1 MRSIGAKIAAVCT
14 WVDDVGNFVR
24 WFGGGHCGRGFLDG
38 RRRASRGLVII
49 FIFCCQGRDSNRPMR
64 NVVALDRFF

>member
-24 WFGGGHCGRGFLDG
+24 RFGGGHCGRGFFDE
-38 RRRASRGLVII
+38 RWRS
-49 FIFCCQGRDSNRPMR
+49 
-64 NVVALDRFF
+64 